1 MTVTCP
7 PADISQVRHT
17 SAPGSY
23 CDMSM
28 FDPLVSG
35 FEDSTPPWPTTPH
48 APNQHIPNLRRA
60 SPAPP
65 PMDNGPAPG
74 LYGKE
79 PQIYGQQ
86 EPGLVSPKDN
96 VTSNGQKFEKPEP
109 YLRIRITGMDRNR
122 RDILV
127 RLDAQVCNFPRV
139 LWKPDTESERCF
151 DRRIS
156 RISTGRRTETFHDP
170 ISSSSSFTRPSSA
183 ILHKR

>member
-1 MTVTCP
+1 
-7 PADISQVRHT
+7 
-17 SAPGSY
+17 
-23 CDMSM
+23 M
-28 FDPLVSG
+28 FDPLGSG

-48 APNQHIPNLRRA
+48 SPNEHIPNLRRA

-65 PMDNGPAPG
+65 PLDNGPTPG

-96 VTSNGQKFEKPEP
+96 ITSNGQKFEKPEP

-127 RLDAQVCNFPRV
+127 RLDAQVCDFPHV
-139 LWKPDTESERCF
+139 LLEPTLNPSDTLIDQSLEF
-151 DRRIS
+151 QWD
-156 RISTGRRTETFHDP
+156 DVQKY
-170 ISSSSSFTRPSSA
+170 FT
-183 ILHKR
+183 ILL